1 MPVAGRWVNKG
12 RLTTPAVAIE
22 TRQAELSRERYGV
35 FKPDFATDL
44 DLVFET
50 PDAEVRSLSRDGHAH
65 GLPCGVD

>member
-1 MPVAGRWVNKG
+1 MPVTDRRVNKG

-22 TRQAELSRERYGV
+22 TRQAELSRERYGI
-35 FKPDFATDL
+35 FKPGFATDL

-50 PDAEVRSLSRDGHAH
+50 SDAEVRSLSCDGHAH